1 LATPFDLNI
10 EKILEDWE
18 VYHAIREVI
27 ANALDE
33 QQLTHSKDMEITKTK
48 SGSWIVRDYGRGL
61 MVQHLTQ
68 NENKEKLA
76 NPNMIGKF
84 GIGLKDALATFE
96 RRGVKVV
103 IRSKYND
110 ITLTKAEKAGFKD
123 IITLH
128 ALVDQPSDSRMVGT
142 VVELSGVK
150 ADDIEKAEDLFLRFS
165 GEKALDSTQF
175 GDVLEKKGDP
185 GRIYING
192 VKVAEESNF
201 LFSYN
206 ITALTGPLKKA
217 LNRERTNVGRTAY
230 QERVKKIL
238 VSCGSKVVAERVAE
252 DLRGFE
258 TGQMHDELNWL
269 DVQEHA
275 VKILNATEK
284 LVFLTPQE
292 LANDAMM
299 VDEARHMGYK
309 IVTVPEGL
317 KERIHGLMDIEG
329 KPIVDLGEFVSI
341 YSESFKFKFVDPDK
355 LTPSEK
361 KVFEKTDAILAL
373 VGGRPKK
380 VKEIKVSETMRPA
393 LGSLAETDGL
403 WDGKSAIIIKRSA
416 LKNVEKYTGVLIHEV
431 AHTKDD
437 APDVS
442 REFEVDLTDLTG
454 QAGSK
459 AL

>member
-1 LATPFDLNI
+1 MAVPFDLNI

-18 VYHAIREVI
+18 VHHAIREVI

-33 QQLTHSKDMEITKTK
+33 QQLTHSKDIEISKTK
-48 SGSWIVRDYGRGL
+48 SGTWIVRDFGRGL
-61 MVQHLTQ
+61 KVQHLTQ

-96 RRGVKVV
+96 RRGVKVA

-110 ITLTKAEKAGFKD
+110 VTLTKAEKAGFKD

-128 ALVDQPSDSRMVGT
+128 ALVDEPSDPKMVGT
-142 VVELSGVK
+142 VVELGGVT
-150 ADDIEKAEDLFLRFS
+150 AADIEKAKDLFLKFS
-165 GEKALDSTQF
+165 GEKRLDTTEF
-175 GDVLEKKGDP
+175 GDVHEKKAGSS
-185 GRIYING
+185 RIYING
-192 VKVAEESNF
+192 VKVAEEANF

-206 ITALTGPLKKA
+206 ITALTGPLRKA
-217 LNRERTNVGRTAY
+217 LNRERTNVGRSAY

-238 VSCGSKVVAERVAE
+238 VSSKSKVVAERVAE

-258 TGQMHDELNWL
+258 TGQMHDELNWI

-275 VKILNATEK
+275 VKILNATGK

-299 VDEARHMGYK
+299 VDEARNMGYK

-317 KERIHGLMDIEG
+317 KTRIHGLTDLAG
-329 KPIVDLGEFVSI
+329 NPIVDLGEFVSI

-355 LTPSEK
+355 LTASEK
-361 KVFEKTDAILAL
+361 TVFAKTDDILAL
-373 VGGRPKK
+373 VGGKPKK
-380 VKEIKVSETMRPA
+380 VKEIKISQTMRPA
-393 LGSLAETDGL
+393 LGSLAETDGI
-403 WDGKSAIIIKRSA
+403 WDGKGTIIIKRSA
-416 LKNVEKYTGVLIHEV
+416 LKNVEKYTGVLIHEM
-431 AHTKDD
+431 AHTKDE

-442 REFEVDLTDLTG
+442 REFETDLTDLTG
-454 QAGSK
+454 LAGSK

>member
-1 LATPFDLNI
+1 MAVPFDLNI
-10 EKILEDWE
+10 ERILEDWE

-33 QQLTHSKDMEITKTK
+33 QQLTRSKDIEIFKTK
-48 SGSWIVRDYGRGL
+48 SESWTVRDFGRGL
-61 MVQHLTQ
+61 KVQHLTQ

-96 RRGVKVV
+96 RRGVKVT

-110 ITLTKAEKAGFKD
+110 VTLTKAEKAGFKE

-128 ALVDQPSDSRMVGT
+128 ALVDEPSDPKIVGT
-142 VVELSGVK
+142 VVELSGVTAADVDK
-150 ADDIEKAEDLFLRFS
+150 AKDLFLKFS
-165 GEKALDSTQF
+165 GEKKLDTTEF
-175 GDVLEKKGDP
+175 GDVLEKKADSS
-185 GRIYING
+185 RIYING
-192 VKVAEESNF
+192 VKVAEEGNF

-206 ITALTGPLKKA
+206 ITALTGPLRKA
-217 LNRERTNVGRTAY
+217 LNRERMNVGRSAY

-238 VSCGSKVVAERVAE
+238 VSSESKDVAEKVAE

-258 TGQMHDELNWL
+258 TGLMHDELNWI

-275 VKILNATEK
+275 VKILNATGK

-299 VDEARHMGYK
+299 VDEARNMGYK

-317 KERIHGLMDIEG
+317 KERIHGLTDLAG
-329 KPIVDLGEFVSI
+329 NPIVDLGEFVSI

-355 LTPSEK
+355 LTGLEK
-361 KVFEKTDAILAL
+361 KVFAKTDDILSL
-373 VGGRPKK
+373 VGGKPKK
-380 VKEIKVSETMRPA
+380 VKEIKISETMRPA

-403 WDGKSAIIIKRSA
+403 WDGKGTIIIKRSA
-416 LKNVEKYTGVLIHEV
+416 LKSLEKYTGVLIHEV
-431 AHTKDD
+431 AHTKEE

-442 REFEVDLTDLTG
+442 REFEIDLTDLTG
-454 QAGSK
+454 MAGSK
-459 AL
+459 GL